1 MGQDAQLRAPLGY
14 HKIPIDLRQ
23 TPKDLERVPNLD
35 YVFLCY
41 KTDKMLALTERDLLL
56 FRRLADLEKTWVEKT
71 QAAQQ
76 ADEYKAFLGINFNME
91 LLVDLARTVK
101 EALLG
106 PLGDFYLEHRQDIL
120 FDLTCH
126 LWSKY
131 MLPILQKIDLY
142 TEMRHQRE
150 YPVDFVQNLDE
161 LIIQVKNNFCEAFN
175 IMHRIL
181 TRMNFVEDMI
191 MYSKFAIYLASL
203 QEDLGEFRSAVQT
216 LRAAIGKV
224 VEYREERM
232 KQTLDSRENPKTSMS
247 ITIDN
252 KRIGDLETKIQAVYE
267 TWEQMILRKERDR
280 ERRALKEAGEEEL
293 GKTLEED
300 EGDEE

>member
-1 MGQDAQLRAPLGY
+1 LGY

-56 FRRLADLEKTWVEKT
+56 FRRLADLEKTWVEKA

-76 ADEYKAFLGINFNME
+76 SDEYKAFLGINFNME

-106 PLGDFYLEHRQDIL
+106 PLGDFYMEHRQDIL

-142 TEMRHQRE
+142 TEMRH
-150 YPVDFVQNLDE
+150 
-161 LIIQVKNNFCEAFN
+161 
-175 IMHRIL
+175 
-181 TRMNFVEDMI
+181 
-191 MYSKFAIYLASL
+191 
-203 QEDLGEFRSAVQT
+203 
-216 LRAAIGKV
+216 
-224 VEYREERM
+224 
-232 KQTLDSRENPKTSMS
+232 
-247 ITIDN
+247 
-252 KRIGDLETKIQAVYE
+252 
-267 TWEQMILRKERDR
+267 
-280 ERRALKEAGEEEL
+280 
-293 GKTLEED
+293 
-300 EGDEE
+300 

>member
-1 MGQDAQLRAPLGY
+1 LGY

-41 KTDKMLALTERDLLL
+41 KTEKMLALTERDLLL
-56 FRRLADLEKTWVEKT
+56 FRRLADLEKTWVEKA

-150 YPVDFVQNLDE
+150 YPVDFIQNLDE
-161 LIIQVKNNFCEAFN
+161 LII
-175 IMHRIL
+175 
-181 TRMNFVEDMI
+181 
-191 MYSKFAIYLASL
+191 
-203 QEDLGEFRSAVQT
+203 
-216 LRAAIGKV
+216 
-224 VEYREERM
+224 
-232 KQTLDSRENPKTSMS
+232 
-247 ITIDN
+247 
-252 KRIGDLETKIQAVYE
+252 
-267 TWEQMILRKERDR
+267 
-280 ERRALKEAGEEEL
+280 
-293 GKTLEED
+293 
-300 EGDEE
+300 